1 MKRTY
6 LLQALLTKNEPWKL
20 VINTILVKI
29 TPIKVKRLFTILLVI
44 AQNFGIVQ
52 RQLKSIALENWDGL
66 NIRDHF
72 WDDIVYKSSK
82 NFDKMEE
89 EIVTLNAEP
98 VSKLS
103 DNVVQIK
110 VEQGAKEVLVQFL
123 K

>member
-1 MKRTY
+1 M
-6 LLQALLTKNEPWKL
+6 
-20 VINTILVKI
+20 
-29 TPIKVKRLFTILLVI
+29 
-44 AQNFGIVQ
+44 AQNFGIGQ
-52 RQLKSIALENWDGL
+52 RQLKSMPSENWDSH

-82 NFDKMEE
+82 IFDKMEE